1 MRLGRLEFRPRPVP
15 ALATLV
21 LLPILLALGVWQLD
35 RAEQKRDLLA
45 SWETAKEGAPRPLSR
60 AQEGK
65 DSAGFSR
72 VAAEGRYDG
81 SRQFLLDN
89 RIRDGRPGFQVLTPL
104 RLEDREGAVL
114 VNRGWVPMGKDRQPL
129 RDLTVPQEPQRV
141 QGLLADAPGVGLRLG
156 PPDTGSGDWPRVV
169 QYVAPE
175 RMADQL
181 GYPVMG
187 RVLQLGEGQPN
198 GYRRDWE
205 APVSFGPQ
213 RHVGYAVQW
222 FALAAALVTIFL
234 VVNTKWSTSRDADPV
249 ANRDHPGA

>member
-1 MRLGRLEFRPRPVP
+1 MRIGRFEFRPRLVP

-21 LLPILLALGVWQLD
+21 LLPGLLGLGFWQLE

-45 SWETAKEGAPRPLSR
+45 GWEAAKEGAPRPLSR
-60 AQEGK
+60 ALEGK
-65 DSAGFSR
+65 DTARFSR

-104 RLEDREGAVL
+104 RLEGREAAIL
-114 VNRGWVPMGKDRQPL
+114 VNRGWVPMGEGRRPL
-129 RDLTVPQEPQRV
+129 SDLSVPRGPQRV
-141 QGLLADAPGVGLRLG
+141 AGLLADPPSVGLRLG
-156 PPDTGSGDWPRVV
+156 PPDAGNGEWPRVV

-175 RMADQL
+175 RVADQL

-187 RVLQLGEGQPN
+187 RVLQLGEGQAH

-205 APVSFGPQ
+205 APVSFGPE

-234 VVNTKWSTSRDADPV
+234 VVNTKGSTPRHADTV
-249 ANRDHPGA
+249 ANRDNLGA